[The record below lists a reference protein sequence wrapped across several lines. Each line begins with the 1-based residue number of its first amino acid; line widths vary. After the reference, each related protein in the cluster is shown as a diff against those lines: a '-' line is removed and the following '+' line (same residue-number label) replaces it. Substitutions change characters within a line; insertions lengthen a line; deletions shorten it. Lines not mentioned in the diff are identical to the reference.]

1 MLIIKTV
8 CAAAASMIVMFLLTK
23 LMGNKQISQLNMFD
37 YINGI
42 TIGSIA
48 AEMALSE
55 SWEMIWMSVIA
66 MAIYGVTGFFIS
78 FATMNSMTARKF
90 FSGEPLVLIEN
101 GTIYREN
108 VKKARLDLDDLLV
121 AARCAG
127 FFSVEDIAIAVME
140 SNGRVSF
147 RQTESSRPVN
157 LKDLGQQ
164 PQEKPAPLN
173 LIMDGVMMEKNMQEA
188 GFKIKR
194 LTDEM
199 HAQGYNSPADI
210 FFAVYDDGKITFYPR
225 NSDGRKLDYYA

>member
-1 MLIIKTV
+1 
-8 CAAAASMIVMFLLTK
+8 
-23 LMGNKQISQLNMFD
+23 MFD

-78 FATMNSMTARKF
+78 LATMNSMSARKF

-127 FFSVEDIAIAVME
+127 FFSVEDIATAVME

-210 FFAVYDDGKITFYPR
+210 FFAVYNDGKITFYPR

>member
-1 MLIIKTV
+1 
-8 CAAAASMIVMFLLTK
+8 
-23 LMGNKQISQLNMFD
+23 MGNKQISQLNMFD

-78 FATMNSMTARKF
+78 LATMNSMSARKF

-127 FFSVEDIAIAVME
+127 FFSVEDIATAVME

-157 LKDLGQQ
+157 LKALGQQ

-210 FFAVYDDGKITFYPR
+210 FFAVYDNDKITFYPR
-225 NSDGRKLDYYA
+225 NSDGKKFDYYA

>member
-1 MLIIKTV
+1 
-8 CAAAASMIVMFLLTK
+8 
-23 LMGNKQISQLNMFD
+23 
-37 YINGI
+37 
-42 TIGSIA
+42 
-48 AEMALSE
+48 
-55 SWEMIWMSVIA
+55 
-66 MAIYGVTGFFIS
+66 
-78 FATMNSMTARKF
+78 
-90 FSGEPLVLIEN
+90 
-101 GTIYREN
+101 
-108 VKKARLDLDDLLV
+108 
-121 AARCAG
+121 
-127 FFSVEDIAIAVME
+127 ME

-210 FFAVYDDGKITFYPR
+210 FFAVYYDGKITFYPR
-225 NSDGRKLDYYA
+225 NSDGRKFDYYA